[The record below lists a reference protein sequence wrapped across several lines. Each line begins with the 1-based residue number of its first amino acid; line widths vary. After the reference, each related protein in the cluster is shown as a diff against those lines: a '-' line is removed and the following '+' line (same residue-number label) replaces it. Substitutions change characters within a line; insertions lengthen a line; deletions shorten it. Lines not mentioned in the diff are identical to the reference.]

1 MKRLREGMETSL
13 KLFDI
18 ALNNL
23 KFQRIF
29 FIDKSIQGAVQ
40 KHYDV
45 RLFERFENKD
55 EIPEDQKSYN

>member
-45 RLFERFENKD
+45 GLFERFENKN
-55 EIPEDQKSYN
+55 EILEDQKSYN